1 MTGAGFRK
9 YPTKFSPPPVF
20 SCAVFQLSLPDTDIQ
35 KAVVAQELTQV
46 EEEGQML
53 VHVTVRNREDMAV
66 RIWPSTFLV
75 DMQQGRR
82 ARLLQQFNISL
93 APDWTF
99 IPGNSRYRFTLVFE
113 RLPKDCIMF
122 DLLEIIPEPGGFAWH
137 NILRNQQDVYWLNM
151 EE

>member
-1 MTGAGFRK
+1 
-9 YPTKFSPPPVF
+9 
-20 SCAVFQLSLPDTDIQ
+20 VFQLTLTDTEVK
-35 KAVVAQELTQV
+35 KALIAQELTLV
-46 EEEGQML
+46 EEEGQVL
-53 VHVTVRNREDMAV
+53 VHITCRNHEDMAV
-66 RIWPSTFLV
+66 RIWQSTFLV

-113 RLPKDCIMF
+113 RLPKDCIKF

>member
-1 MTGAGFRK
+1 M
-9 YPTKFSPPPVF
+9 
-20 SCAVFQLSLPDTDIQ
+20 FQLSLPDTDIP
-35 KAVVAQELTQV
+35 KAIVAQELTQV

-53 VHVTVRNREDMAV
+53 VHVTVRNSEDMAV

-82 ARLLQQFNISL
+82 ARLLQQFNISQ
-93 APDWTF
+93 APDWSF
-99 IPGNSRYRFTLVFE
+99 VPGNSRYRFTLVFE

>member
-1 MTGAGFRK
+1 
-9 YPTKFSPPPVF
+9 
-20 SCAVFQLSLPDTDIQ
+20 VFQLSLPDTDIP
-35 KAVVAQELTQV
+35 KAIVAQELTQV

-53 VHVTVRNREDMAV
+53 VHVTVRNSEDMAV

-82 ARLLQQFNISL
+82 ARLLQQFNISQ
-93 APDWTF
+93 APDWSF
-99 IPGNSRYRFTLVFE
+99 VPGNSRYRFTLVFE